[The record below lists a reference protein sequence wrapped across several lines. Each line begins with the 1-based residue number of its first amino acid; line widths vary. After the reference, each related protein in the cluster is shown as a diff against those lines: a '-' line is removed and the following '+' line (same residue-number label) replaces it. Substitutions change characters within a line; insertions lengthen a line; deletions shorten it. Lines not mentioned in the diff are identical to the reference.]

1 MLLVKALNSA
11 KYALNNSSHPL
22 EEAYVLREKGGGNLY
37 ISLFLMYEGQRVVS
51 MNFLLLT
58 MNVIMDSKLPNVIN
72 GISPCYRA
80 RYIVIEGI

>member
-22 EEAYVLREKGGGNLY
+22 EEAYVLREKGGNLY

-51 MNFLLLT
+51 TNFLLLT

-72 GISPCYRA
+72 DISPCYRA

>member
-51 MNFLLLT
+51 MNFLLT

-72 GISPCYRA
+72 DISPCYRA